1 MQNPLIDDRFV
12 EFLLDRVH
20 PLAETLALPAFADH
34 DRATCGLYL
43 DGLRR
48 FAREVMGPSYRVMD
62 AEPPVFEGGRV
73 RLHPVM
79 KSLYPRLCA
88 LGLITATRGVEVGGH
103 RLPRQVAMLG
113 TSYLMAGNGSALG
126 LALLTAGAGH
136 LIEVFGDAIVKGLF
150 LDAMYSGRWTGTMA
164 LTEPQA
170 GSSLGDISTRA
181 TPRGDGTYGISGS
194 KIFISGGDHD
204 VAENVVHLTLARIDG
219 APAGS
224 AGISLFAVPRLRPVG
239 KGGSDRSKGEALV
252 DNDVIVTQLI
262 HKIGWRGLPS
272 LGLAFGERGDCQG
285 WLVGAA
291 GNGLGSMFQ
300 LMNEARIAVGAQAV
314 ATASVAYHAAVAYA
328 RERVQGRA
336 LVARGSRARGGKA
349 DGEGNGPV
357 AIIEHA
363 DVRRM
368 LLRQRAIVEGGLAL
382 VSFAARCADRAADHP
397 DAAVQRQS
405 ALLLDVLTPI
415 VKSFP
420 AEYGFEACSLAVQVH
435 GGYGYTTE
443 FLPEAWLR
451 DQKLNSIHEGTTG
464 IQGLDLLGRK
474 VMRQGGAALRALLGE
489 IEGAVAA
496 ARSAQSSDVDG
507 KHLSAWSAV
516 MTAHNRRLGE
526 VTLALGAKGMAGDVD
541 GMLNHSHAY
550 LSALSIH
557 VIAWQWLMI
566 ATACAGVAAPGA
578 FHHAR
583 RQAAQAWFATEVPR
597 VATLLDLCASGDDSH
612 LAHDP
617 AWF

>member
-20 PLAETLALPAFADH
+20 PLAETLAMPAFRDH

-48 FAREVMGPSYRVMD
+48 FAREVLAPSYRVMD

-88 LGLITATRGVEVGGH
+88 LGLITATRGDAVGGH
-103 RLPRQVAMLG
+103 GLPRQVATLG
-113 TSYLMAGNGSALG
+113 TSYLMAANGSAVG
-126 LALLTAGAGH
+126 LVLLTAGAGH
-136 LIEVFGDAIVKGLF
+136 LIEVFGDDIVKGLF
-150 LDAMYSGRWTGTMA
+150 LDAMYCGRWTGTMA

-170 GSSLGDISTRA
+170 GSSLGDIATRA
-181 TPRGDGTYGISGS
+181 TPRGDGTYAISGS
-194 KIFISGGDHD
+194 KIFISGADHD
-204 VAENVVHLTLARIDG
+204 VADNVVHLTLARIDG

-224 AGISLFAVPRLRPVG
+224 AGISLFAVPRLRPAKPG
-239 KGGSDRSKGEALV
+239 SGGDALV

-300 LMNEARIAVGAQAV
+300 LMNEARIAVGTQAV

-336 LVARGSRARGGKA
+336 LGVAGGRAS
-349 DGEGNGPV
+349 GEPV

-397 DAAVQRQS
+397 DAAAQKQS

-415 VKSFP
+415 IKSFP

-443 FLPEAWLR
+443 FLPEAYLR

-496 ARSAQSSDVDG
+496 ARSSDG
-507 KHLSAWSAV
+507 KHLAGWAEV

-526 VTLALGAKGMAGDVD
+526 VTMALAARGMAGDVD

-557 VIAWQWLMI
+557 VVAWQWLVI
-566 ATACAGVAAPGA
+566 ATACAGVASPGA

-612 LAHDP
+612 LAYDP